1 MDNTTEENDN
11 QDNNSFIDVLKTQ
24 AVVSGNQRETQET
37 KGGSKEAKDE
47 ARVYN
52 EETKRSTMTKN
63 GACDKELKQS
73 TRTKVDACN
82 KEPRRSMIR
91 EDEGQVG
98 QMDPKDVITKSNK
111 DDTSME
117 VMVNSNTRVYHERRK
132 SEKHEMCS
140 LKDLEVSMQLK
151 NEPLRGLNN
160 SITIRPLKG
169 MHRTRKDDKRKLDD
183 QGDG

>member
-1 MDNTTEENDN
+1 
-11 QDNNSFIDVLKTQ
+11 
-24 AVVSGNQRETQET
+24 
-37 KGGSKEAKDE
+37 
-47 ARVYN
+47 
-52 EETKRSTMTKN
+52 MTKN

-91 EDEGQVG
+91 EDEGQVV
-98 QMDPKDVITKSNK
+98 QMYPKDVITKSNK

-140 LKDLEVSMQLK
+140 LKDLEVSM
-151 NEPLRGLNN
+151 
-160 SITIRPLKG
+160 
-169 MHRTRKDDKRKLDD
+169 
-183 QGDG
+183 

>member
-1 MDNTTEENDN
+1 
-11 QDNNSFIDVLKTQ
+11 
-24 AVVSGNQRETQET
+24 
-37 KGGSKEAKDE
+37 
-47 ARVYN
+47 
-52 EETKRSTMTKN
+52 
-63 GACDKELKQS
+63 
-73 TRTKVDACN
+73 
-82 KEPRRSMIR
+82 MIR